1 MSNLKSELI
10 ETAIGILE
18 SRGTDALSLR
28 LVARAAGVSHMAPYR
43 HFDNKTALL
52 AAVAETGFRDLVSAI
67 NEAVDVQVD
76 DALRSRAIGMAYV
89 SFARRRPAL
98 YQLMFGPQFADHEQY
113 PGLDEA
119 AQMAQARCVEAVRLL
134 GPATGGSA
142 ADIRPLGIAVWSLV
156 HGLAQLLIDD
166 WLDLPEKRHEQEQ
179 LIEQVLDVLG
189 RAVPTAAADSNTGD

>member
-67 NEAVDVQVD
+67 DEAVDVQAD

-113 PGLDEA
+113 PGLDE
-119 AQMAQARCVEAVRLL
+119 
-134 GPATGGSA
+134 GGSA
-142 ADIRPLGIAVWSLV
+142 ADIRPLGIAVWALV

-166 WLDLPEKRHEQEQ
+166 WLDLPEKQHEQEQ

-189 RAVPTAAADSNTGD
+189 RAVPAAAADNDTGD